1 MNEQLACLILRH
13 SSPFDWFVFPIALIF
28 GSVSLLYRYWTF
40 IAQWFGGI
48 QGRDWPLMPATV
60 DVVTVAVQ
68 TEQTR
73 YGERTIGYLA
83 TLTYFY
89 RNPDLQMGEFSRM
102 FNEEQEAQTWTG
114 SYKGRTVTV
123 HLDPRDVSR
132 SVLRKEEL

>member
-1 MNEQLACLILRH
+1 MNGLLAFLNLRGW
-13 SSPFDWFVFPIALIF
+13 SPFDWYIFPAALIF
-28 GSVSLLYRYWTF
+28 GAVALVYRDWTF
-40 IAQWFGGI
+40 LAQWFGGI
-48 QGRDWPLMPATV
+48 EGRNWPTVPAVV

-89 RNPDLQMGEFSRM
+89 RNPDLQMGEYCRM
-102 FNEEQEAQTWTG
+102 FDEEEDAQAWAN
-114 SYKGRTVTV
+114 SYKGSTVTAHV
-123 HLDPRDVSR
+123 DPRDVSR